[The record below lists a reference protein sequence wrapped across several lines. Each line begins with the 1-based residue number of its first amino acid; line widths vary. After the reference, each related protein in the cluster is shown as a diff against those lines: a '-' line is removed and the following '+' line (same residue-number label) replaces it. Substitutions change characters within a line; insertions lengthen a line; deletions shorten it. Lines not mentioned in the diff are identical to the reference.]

1 MFKEPLPRVPKAKTK
16 LMTLNATEAQ
26 RTENNDYISDNL
38 GLDESNTGQPETGQS
53 YLDSGTIV
61 SEEVNSPG

>member
-38 GLDESNTGQPETGQS
+38 GLDESNTGQPETG
-53 YLDSGTIV
+53 
-61 SEEVNSPG
+61 